1 MGHVEFGP
9 RHLLRLGGIDVQ
21 LGVDDK
27 LSFAAP
33 MRILL
38 QTSKL
43 DFALDLEPAVL
54 LHVLE
59 VLLALQVQHLA
70 IEVL

>member
-43 DFALDLEPAVL
+43 DFALELKPASTARASSPSKQ
-54 LHVLE
+54 E
-59 VLLALQVQHLA
+59 V
-70 IEVL
+70 